1 MICQHHK
8 FLYMLLLCLSI
19 VIPASSYPLA
29 TYQIQTSSNK
39 TQQHK
44 DALLLS
50 NALDYFMSEKYHESL
65 LILQQLDK
73 KYRLNPRYLAYLG
86 VCYYYEWD
94 YKHAIKY
101 LNEAIPQ
108 LENFDPHERSLYFYD
123 DAESY
128 FYLSEYEKAI
138 PLYQEMLT
146 LCYKNEKADALY
158 RIGFCYMFTKD
169 WMNARDYFAM
179 ALLEYKKY
187 RNTSDMKARIIQIT
201 NMIIGCQQHLPK
213 GFYQIPVCH
222 SLISDQLLN
231 TTQKD
236 TLINISIKK
245 SLVYKKQ
252 NE

>member
-1 MICQHHK
+1 MICRHHT
-8 FLYMLLLCLSI
+8 FLYIILLCLLI
-19 VIPASSYPLA
+19 VNPASSNSFA
-29 TYQIQTSSNK
+29 SCRIQILSNK

-50 NALDYFMSEKYHESL
+50 KALDYFISEKYHESL

-94 YKHAIKY
+94 YKNAIKY
-101 LNEAIPQ
+101 LNEAIP
-108 LENFDPHERSLYFYD
+108 LLGNFDPHERSLYFYD

-128 FYLSEYEKAI
+128 FYLNEYQKAI

-146 LCYKNEKADALY
+146 LCYKNEKPDALY
-158 RIGFCYMFTKD
+158 RIGFCYMFAKD

-179 ALLEYKKY
+179 ALSEYEKY
-187 RNTSDMKARIIQIT
+187 RNTPDMKARIIQIT

-213 GFYQIPVCH
+213 GFYQIPPCH
-222 SLISDQLLN
+222 SLISNQLLN
-231 TTQKD
+231 TMQTD
-236 TLINISIKK
+236 TLINIPAKISHNIQ
-245 SLVYKKQ
+245 KQ
-252 NE
+252 NK